1 MSTYLWIALGG
12 ALGSMAR
19 YASGVYVGRW
29 LGTAF
34 PWSTLLINIIGSF
47 LIGVFAESF
56 ALQWDTSQSTRAFL
70 VVGICGGYTTFSTF
84 SLDIVTLLNRGEA
97 TLALT
102 YVLASVAIGLAGL
115 YAGLHA
121 VRFVLA

>member
-19 YASGVYVGRW
+19 YATGIYVGRW
-29 LGTAF
+29 LGTGF
-34 PWSTLLINIIGSF
+34 PWSTLLINILGSF
-47 LIGVFAESF
+47 LIGAFAESF

-70 VVGICGGYTTFSTF
+70 IIGICGGYTTFSTF

-97 TLALT
+97 ALALT
-102 YVLASVAIGLAGL
+102 YVLASVVIGLAGL
-115 YAGLHA
+115 YAGLQA
-121 VRFVLA
+121 MRFVLA

>member
-12 ALGSMAR
+12 ALGTMAR
-19 YASGVYVGRW
+19 YATGIYVGRW

-34 PWSTLLINIIGSF
+34 PWSTLLINILGSF

-70 VVGICGGYTTFSTF
+70 IIGICGGYTTFSTF

-97 TLALT
+97 ALALT
-102 YVLASVAIGLAGL
+102 YVLASVVIGLAGL
-115 YAGLHA
+115 YAGLQA